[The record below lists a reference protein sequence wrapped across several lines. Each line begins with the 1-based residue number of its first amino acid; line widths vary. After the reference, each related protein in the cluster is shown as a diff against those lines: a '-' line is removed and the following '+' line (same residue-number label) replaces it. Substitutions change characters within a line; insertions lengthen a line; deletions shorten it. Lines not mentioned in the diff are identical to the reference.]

1 MKVQVKAPRPF
12 FTAAFAEQYRE
23 SVFRQKPA
31 GVLEVELKRASH
43 PFAVLKP
50 PLAVQDHV
58 PRVKDR
64 GTKALGLASFQR
76 AW

>member
-1 MKVQVKAPRPF
+1 
-12 FTAAFAEQYRE
+12 
-23 SVFRQKPA
+23 
-31 GVLEVELKRASH
+31 VELKRASH

-64 GTKALGLASFQR
+64 GAKALGLASFQR